1 MRDRTADLL
10 DANQTLSQLSYGP
23 FYSDKH
29 DIDIVNV
36 GYSSNTLW
44 YGAAVLYDVKQSKQG
59 LYGGITL
66 YFLFRERP
74 NLFIRYSVF
83 GSVFESSERAD
94 IRAVQQGWCHRAL
107 LHQYW
112 SAKSKAEG

>member
-66 YFLFRERP
+66 YFLFRARP
-74 NLFIRYSVF
+74 NLFIRYSVV
-83 GSVFESSERAD
+83 GPVFESSE
-94 IRAVQQGWCHRAL
+94 
-107 LHQYW
+107 
-112 SAKSKAEG
+112 